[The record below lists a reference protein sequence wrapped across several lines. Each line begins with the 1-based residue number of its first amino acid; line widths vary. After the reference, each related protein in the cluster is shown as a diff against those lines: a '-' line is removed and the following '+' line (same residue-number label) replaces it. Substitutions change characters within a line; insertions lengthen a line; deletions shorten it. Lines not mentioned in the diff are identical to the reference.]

1 MIYKDVSIVRV
12 HGYQRRL
19 CDLEIWVT
27 YGRLEIALQ
36 QVTLWGL
43 KYRTCS
49 MRRMVSR
56 GFSSMRLATHS

>member
-1 MIYKDVSIVRV
+1 MIYKDIVGA

-19 CDLEIWVT
+19 CDLERWVT

-49 MRRMVSR
+49 MHRMVSR
-56 GFSSMRLATHS
+56 RVSGMRLATHS